1 MAGARTSDGTLM
13 PYTREEKDWLEREW
27 AFRAWGRAGLLSTDD
42 YRQVLV
48 WEAGGV
54 PMDLVI
60 SALNAFFDRREKREK
75 PRTFVAL
82 KHLDRDVAKAV
93 RLRETLLRAGP
104 ELDAG
109 KDWDQVKAPLRDD
122 PAAKAAFEN
131 WQRLRASAPSPESA
145 GYLARHD
152 QEREAR
158 ASLLAMAEA
167 ALGPAA
173 GTLRAELQQ
182 RLEAADM
189 KEGGLVWK
197 RAWNHHWA
205 RLVAAAW
212 ALPLEGV

>member
-1 MAGARTSDGTLM
+1 M
-13 PYTREEKDWLEREW
+13 PYTVEEKDWLEREW

-42 YRQVLV
+42 YRQVLA

-54 PMDLVI
+54 PMDLVV

-93 RLRETLLRAGP
+93 KLREALLRAGP
-104 ELDAG
+104 ELDSG
-109 KDWDQVKAPLRDD
+109 KDWVQVKIPLRDD
-122 PAAKAAFEN
+122 PAAKAAFDT
-131 WQRLRASAPSPESA
+131 WQRLRATAPPPESA
-145 GYLARHD
+145 GYLAHHD
-152 QEREAR
+152 QAREAR
-158 ASLLAMAEA
+158 AALLALAEA

-173 GTLRAELQQ
+173 GRLRAELHH

-189 KEGGLVWK
+189 KEGSLVWK
-197 RAWNHHWA
+197 RAWNHHWT

-212 ALPLEGV
+212 ALPLEGA

>member
-1 MAGARTSDGTLM
+1 M

-42 YRQVLV
+42 YRQVLA
-48 WEAGGV
+48 WEAEAV
-54 PMDLVI
+54 PMDLVV

-93 RLRETLLRAGP
+93 KLREALHRAGP

-109 KDWDQVKAPLRDD
+109 RGWAQVKAPLKDD
-122 PAAKAAFEN
+122 PAAKAAFET
-131 WQRLRASAPSPESA
+131 WQRLRATAPAPEAA
-145 GYLARHD
+145 GYLAHHD
-152 QEREAR
+152 EERQAR
-158 ASLLAMAEA
+158 AALLAQAEA
-167 ALGPAA
+167 ALGPEAEA
-173 GTLRAELQQ
+173 LRAELNR

-189 KEGGLVWK
+189 KPDSLVWK
-197 RAWNHHWA
+197 RAWSHHWA

-212 ALPLEGV
+212 NLPLEGA

>member
-1 MAGARTSDGTLM
+1 MT
-13 PYTREEKDWLEREW
+13 YTREEKDWLEREW

-42 YRQVLV
+42 YRQVLA
-48 WEAGGV
+48 WEAGDV
-54 PMDLVI
+54 PMDLVV

-93 RLRETLLRAGP
+93 KLREAMVRAGP

-109 KDWDQVKAPLRDD
+109 KGWAQVKAPLKDD
-122 PAAKAAFEN
+122 PAAKAAFEA
-131 WQRLRASAPSPESA
+131 WQRLRAAVPSPESA
-145 GYLARHD
+145 GYLAHHD
-152 QEREAR
+152 QEREVR
-158 ASLLAMAEA
+158 AALLALAEA

-173 GTLRAELQQ
+173 EALRSDLRQ
-182 RLEAADM
+182 RLEASDM
-189 KEGGLVWK
+189 KAGSLVWK

-212 ALPLEGV
+212 DLPLEGA

>member
-1 MAGARTSDGTLM
+1 MS
-13 PYTREEKDWLEREW
+13 YTREEKDWLEREW

-42 YRQVLV
+42 YRQVLA
-48 WEAGGV
+48 WEAEGV
-54 PMDLVI
+54 PMDLVV
-60 SALNAFFDRREKREK
+60 SALNAFFDRRGKREK

-93 RLRETLLRAGP
+93 KLREAVARAGP

-109 KDWDQVKAPLRDD
+109 RGWDQVKKPLGGD
-122 PAAKAAFEN
+122 PAAKAAFEA
-131 WQRLRASAPSPESA
+131 WQRLRVVAPSPESA
-145 GYLARHD
+145 GYLAHHD

-158 ASLLAMAEA
+158 AALLALAED

-173 GTLRAELQQ
+173 EGLKTELRQ
-182 RLEAADM
+182 RLEASDM
-189 KEGGLVWK
+189 KEGSLVWK

-212 ALPLEGV
+212 NLPLEGA

>member
-1 MAGARTSDGTLM
+1 M
-13 PYTREEKDWLEREW
+13 PYAREEKDWLEREW

-42 YRQVLV
+42 YKQVLA

-54 PMDLVI
+54 PMDLVV

-82 KHLDRDVAKAV
+82 KHLDRDVAKAMKV
-93 RLRETLLRAGP
+93 REALVRAGP
-104 ELDAG
+104 GLETG
-109 KDWDQVKAPLRDD
+109 KGWAQVKVPLRED
-122 PAAKAAFEN
+122 PAAKAAFEA
-131 WQRLRASAPSPESA
+131 WQRLRASVPAPEAA
-145 GYLARHD
+145 GYLAHHD

-158 ASLLAMAEA
+158 AVLLALAEA
-167 ALGPAA
+167 ALGPGAE
-173 GTLRAELQQ
+173 TLRADLRQ
-182 RLEAADM
+182 RLSAAGM

-212 ALPLEGV
+212 ALPLEGA

>member
-1 MAGARTSDGTLM
+1 MT
-13 PYTREEKDWLEREW
+13 YTREEKDWLEREW

-42 YRQVLV
+42 YRQVLA
-48 WEAGGV
+48 WEAAGV
-54 PMDLVI
+54 PMDLVV

-93 RLRETLLRAGP
+93 KLREAVVRAGP

-109 KDWDQVKAPLRDD
+109 KGWIQVKAPLRDD
-122 PAAKAAFEN
+122 PAAKAAFET
-131 WQRLRASAPSPESA
+131 WQRLRAQVPSPESA
-145 GYLARHD
+145 GYLAHHD

-158 ASLLAMAEA
+158 ASLLATAEA
-167 ALGPAA
+167 ALGLAA
-173 GTLRAELQQ
+173 GALRSDLHQ

-189 KEGGLVWK
+189 KEGSLVWK

-212 ALPLEGV
+212 NLPLEGA